1 MKLEDVETPALIVLL
16 DQFEHNLKAMVSS
29 LSKSKVP
36 LRFRPHA
43 KTHKSV
49 FVAKQQIGLG
59 AVGVCVQKTSEAEAM
74 VEGGIPD
81 VLISNEVV
89 DPGKLQ
95 RLAFLAR
102 RARVSVCCDDATQ
115 VEAIARAARNA
126 KSILNVLVEL
136 NVGGFRCGT
145 TPQQCVIIAQLIRS
159 QPSLTFGGI
168 QAYHGSA
175 QHIRKYEDRKAAIFD
190 AAAVV
195 FEARTLFQE
204 ANIPIPVVTGGG
216 TGTYLFEME
225 SGQWDELQA
234 GSYCFMDVDY
244 ARNKSATDTPQ
255 FDGIFRQS
263 LFVMATV
270 MSRAASNQRAVVDSG
285 MKGSSCDSG
294 PPSVYSLDGTPLA
307 NTYAFA
313 GDEHGLVSG
322 QHAGTYYGKKL
333 FLAPG
338 HCDPTV
344 NMHDW
349 GIGVRDGI
357 VEVIWPI
364 CRSPGF

>member
-1 MKLEDVETPALIVLL
+1 
-16 DQFEHNLKAMVSS
+16 
-29 LSKSKVP
+29 
-36 LRFRPHA
+36 
-43 KTHKSV
+43 
-49 FVAKQQIGLG
+49 
-59 AVGVCVQKTSEAEAM
+59 
-74 VEGGIPD
+74 
-81 VLISNEVV
+81 
-89 DPGKLQ
+89 
-95 RLAFLAR
+95 
-102 RARVSVCCDDATQ
+102 
-115 VEAIARAARNA
+115 
-126 KSILNVLVEL
+126 VLVEL
-136 NVGGFRCGT
+136 NVGGFRCGA
-145 TPQQCVIIAQLIRS
+145 TPQQCVAIAQLIRG

-175 QHIRKYEDRKAAIFD
+175 QHIRKYEDRKESISD
-190 AAAVV
+190 AAAIVL
-195 FEARTLFQE
+195 EARKLFE
-204 ANIPIPVVTGGG
+204 DAKIPIPVVTGGG
-216 TGTYLFEME
+216 TGSYLFEIE

-255 FDGIFRQS
+255 FDGVFRQS
-263 LFVMATV
+263 LFVMTTV
-270 MSRAASNQRAVVDSG
+270 MSRAASNQRVVVDSG

-294 PPSVYSLDGTPLA
+294 APSVYALDGTPLS

-322 QHAGTYYGKKL
+322 QNAGTYYGKKL

-338 HCDPTV
+338 HCYPTV

-349 GIGVRDGI
+349 GIGVRHGI